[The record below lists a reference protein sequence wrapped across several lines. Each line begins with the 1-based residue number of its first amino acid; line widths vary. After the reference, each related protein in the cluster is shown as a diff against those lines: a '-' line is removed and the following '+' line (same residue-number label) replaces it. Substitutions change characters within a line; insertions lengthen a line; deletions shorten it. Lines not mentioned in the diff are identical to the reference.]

1 MKKMK
6 KLFTFLLVGGIV
18 LSLAA
23 CAKPAEPAASE
34 PAAADSEAADSEAAE
49 PEADLKDALIGFA
62 MPTHSDESWLKH
74 KSYMQ
79 GYLEEMGYTNFDE
92 QWAEDVVADQ
102 VSQIE
107 NMVTK
112 GVNVLVIAAVDGSA
126 LTDVLAQAAEQGTK
140 IVAYDR
146 LIMNTEHVDA
156 YVTGDNFR
164 VGVEEAKYIIEKLGV
179 EDGKGPFNIEI
190 FSGSLD
196 DNNAFFFYDG
206 AMSLLQPY
214 IDDGS
219 FIVQSNQT
227 EIETVSTQQWDAAVA
242 QARMD
247 NLLTAYYADGELVDA
262 VLSPYDGLSIGIISS
277 LKNVGYGTADQ
288 PLPIVTGQDAEVATV
303 ISIING
309 EQAQTVWKD
318 FRESAKG
325 GAALVDALIQG
336 TDLPINDTETY
347 HNGVKQIPSFLYP
360 VKSVDASN
368 YMELFDTGFYNKDDD
383 MWADVIDSL
392 N

>member
-1 MKKMK
+1 MKKI
-6 KLFTFLLVGGIV
+6 FTLLVVVGIV
-18 LSLAA
+18 LTLAA
-23 CAKPAEPAASE
+23 CAPAAEPAAAE
-34 PAAADSEAADSEAAE
+34 PAAEEPAADEAVVEEPAE
-49 PEADLKDALIGFA
+49 DPYSALIGFA

-74 KSYMQ
+74 KTYMQ

-107 NMVTK
+107 NMITK
-112 GVNVLVIAAVDGSA
+112 GVKVLVVAAVDGSA
-126 LTDVLAQAAEQGTK
+126 LSDVLAKAADQGVK
-140 IVAYDR
+140 VVAYDR
-146 LIMNTEHVDA
+146 LIMNTPNVDA

-164 VGVEEAKYIIEKLGV
+164 VGVEEANYIIEKLGV
-179 EDGKGPFNIEI
+179 EDGNGPFNIEI
-190 FSGSLD
+190 FAGSID
-196 DNNAFFFYDG
+196 DNNTFFFYDG
-206 AMSLLQPY
+206 ALSLLQPY
-214 IDDGS
+214 IDDGT

-227 EIETVSTQQWDAAVA
+227 DVETIAIQQWDAATA
-242 QARMD
+242 QSRMD

-277 LKNVGYGTADQ
+277 LKNVGYGTAEQ

-325 GAALVDALIQG
+325 GAALVDALVMG
-336 TDLPINDTETY
+336 TELPINDTETY
-347 HNGVKQIPSFLYP
+347 NNGVKQIPSFLYP

-368 YMELFDTGFYNKDDD
+368 YNELFSTGFYNKDDD
-383 MWADVIDSL
+383 EWSDVIDFID
-392 N
+392 

>member
-6 KLFTFLLVGGIV
+6 KIFALLMVGV
-18 LSLAA
+18 LVLTLVA
-23 CAKPAEPAASE
+23 CAAPTEPAASE
-34 PAAADSEAADSEAAE
+34 PAAEEPVAEEPAAEEPAAD
-49 PEADLKDALIGFA
+49 PKDALIGFA

-107 NMVTK
+107 NMITK
-112 GVNVLVIAAVDGSA
+112 GVNVLVVAAVDGNA
-126 LTDVLAQAAEQGTK
+126 LTDVLAKAAEQGTK
-140 IVAYDR
+140 VVAYDR
-146 LIMNTEHVDA
+146 LIMNTPHVDA

-179 EDGKGPFNIEI
+179 EDGAGPFNIEI
-190 FSGSLD
+190 FAGSMD
-196 DNNAFFFYDG
+196 DNNSFFFYDG

-214 IDDGS
+214 IDDGTFVVKS
-219 FIVQSNQT
+219 GQT
-227 EIETVSTQQWDAAVA
+227 AVEKVAIQQWDAAVA
-242 QARMD
+242 QSRMD
-247 NLLTAYYADGELVDA
+247 NLLTAYYADGSLVDA

-277 LKNVGYGTADQ
+277 LKNVGYGTEDQ

-303 ISIING
+303 ISIVNG

-325 GAALVDALIQG
+325 GAALVDALVQG
-336 TDLPINDTETY
+336 TELPINDTETY

-360 VKSVDASN
+360 VKSVDITN

-383 MWADVIDSL
+383 MWKDIFD
-392 N
+392 